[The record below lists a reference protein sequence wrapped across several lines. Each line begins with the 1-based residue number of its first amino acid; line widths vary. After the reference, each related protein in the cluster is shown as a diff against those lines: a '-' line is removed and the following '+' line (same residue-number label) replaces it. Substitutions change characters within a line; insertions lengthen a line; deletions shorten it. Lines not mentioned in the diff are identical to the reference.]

1 MFAIGVAGQ
10 KRQGKDVLGDHLVK
24 MWPGFERAAFAKN
37 VKRIFCETFNVSY
50 EFVEEWKTK
59 DEPPPG
65 FDLPIRKALQFIG
78 DGFRK
83 IQGDIWIELLFRQ
96 PVNGVAP
103 IISDVR
109 YFNEILKIRRVGGMV
124 VLLWR
129 PGFENSDPCPSES
142 QIFPVVRYFAD
153 RNFSGQVNDVD
164 LSAVPQVAEH
174 FKGNVPADFKIDLF
188 IKNEGTQDEFLEKAG
203 SMVGDYLK
211 VRYGSV
217 DAALRGHYAE
227 KRNE

>member
-1 MFAIGVAGQ
+1 MTPIGVAGQ

-24 MWPGFERAAFAKN
+24 ILPGFERAAFAKN

-65 FDLPIRKALQFIG
+65 FDLPIRKGLQFIG

-83 IQGDIWIELLFRQ
+83 IQGNIWVDLMFRNR
-96 PVNGVAP
+96 PETPSP

-109 YFNEILKIRRVGGMV
+109 YFNEILKIREAGGFV
-124 VLLWR
+124 ILLWR

-142 QIFPVVRYFAD
+142 QILPVVQYLVATGREGKVAD
-153 RNFSGQVNDVD
+153 IDYGVI
-164 LSAVPQVAEH
+164 PQVFDH
-174 FKGNVPADFKIDLF
+174 FKGNVPQKLKIDLF
-188 IKNEGTQDEFLEKAG
+188 IKNDGTQEDFLRKSELI
-203 SMVGDYLK
+203 VLDYLK
-211 VRYGSV
+211 VT
-217 DAALRGHYAE
+217 
-227 KRNE
+227 N